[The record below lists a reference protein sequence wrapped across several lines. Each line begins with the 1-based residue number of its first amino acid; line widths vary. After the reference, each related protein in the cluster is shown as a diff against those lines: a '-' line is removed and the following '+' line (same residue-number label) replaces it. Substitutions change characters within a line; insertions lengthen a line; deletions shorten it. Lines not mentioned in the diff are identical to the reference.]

1 MSYTNVALR
10 REKRIAW
17 KDGRAAECGGLENRF
32 TGTPGNEGSNPS
44 PSARSCHDLIMNE
57 NLKARRLMKVSSPTT
72 KVQFI
77 ARSFFIHHL
86 VNVATTRSGKSSMSS
101 SC

>member
-44 PSARSCHDLIMNE
+44 PSARSYHDLIMNE

-77 ARSFFIHHL
+77 ARSFFIHRL

>member
-1 MSYTNVALR
+1 
-10 REKRIAW
+10 
-17 KDGRAAECGGLENRF
+17 
-32 TGTPGNEGSNPS
+32 
-44 PSARSCHDLIMNE
+44 MNE